1 MNKNN
6 KIYNV
11 LRYIA
16 ITGNILY
23 FLWILYNG
31 ISEGFADI
39 ATVENISLIGL
50 MVLLLFNIFL
60 FFRK

>member
-1 MNKNN
+1 MNKSN
-6 KIYNV
+6 KIYNA

-16 ITGNILY
+16 IMGNIIY

-31 ISEGFADI
+31 ISEGFANI
-39 ATVENISLIGL
+39 ATVQNISLIGL
-50 MVLLLFNIFL
+50 MILLLFNAIL